1 MTTSDNSFLEVKASR
16 HSDGRR
22 ASQHRLTATTDLV
35 RYFGKHFPRFFS
47 HINNCCLRLY
57 SSCRVQGQTAVSAS
71 PSTSC
76 AVVSATVTYN
86 NITAAASAAAAAAA
100 AASTSYAAV
109 RGYKGE
115 RPTAMLP
122 LISIR

>member
-1 MTTSDNSFLEVKASR
+1 M
-16 HSDGRR
+16 
-22 ASQHRLTATTDLV
+22 
-35 RYFGKHFPRFFS
+35 
-47 HINNCCLRLY
+47 
-57 SSCRVQGQTAVSAS
+57 SAS

>member
-1 MTTSDNSFLEVKASR
+1 M
-16 HSDGRR
+16 
-22 ASQHRLTATTDLV
+22 
-35 RYFGKHFPRFFS
+35 
-47 HINNCCLRLY
+47 
-57 SSCRVQGQTAVSAS
+57 SAS

-100 AASTSYAAV
+100 AAASTTYAAV

>member
-1 MTTSDNSFLEVKASR
+1 MADGEFVGTRQLPVLLLAYPAPISSPHTPHRQSR
-16 HSDGRR
+16 SSR
-22 ASQHRLTATTDLV
+22 SSRL
-35 RYFGKHFPRFFS
+35 
-47 HINNCCLRLY
+47 
-57 SSCRVQGQTAVSAS
+57 
-71 PSTSC
+71 

-86 NITAAASAAAAAAA
+86 NITAAASAAAAAA

>member
-1 MTTSDNSFLEVKASR
+1 M
-16 HSDGRR
+16 
-22 ASQHRLTATTDLV
+22 
-35 RYFGKHFPRFFS
+35 
-47 HINNCCLRLY
+47 
-57 SSCRVQGQTAVSAS
+57 SAS

-100 AASTSYAAV
+100 ASTSYAAV
-109 RGYKGE
+109 RGDKGE

>member
-1 MTTSDNSFLEVKASR
+1 M
-16 HSDGRR
+16 
-22 ASQHRLTATTDLV
+22 
-35 RYFGKHFPRFFS
+35 
-47 HINNCCLRLY
+47 
-57 SSCRVQGQTAVSAS
+57 SAS

-109 RGYKGE
+109 RGDKGE

>member
-1 MTTSDNSFLEVKASR
+1 M
-16 HSDGRR
+16 
-22 ASQHRLTATTDLV
+22 
-35 RYFGKHFPRFFS
+35 
-47 HINNCCLRLY
+47 
-57 SSCRVQGQTAVSAS
+57 SAS

-86 NITAAASAAAAAAA
+86 NITAAASAAAAGA

-109 RGYKGE
+109 RGDKGE

>member
-1 MTTSDNSFLEVKASR
+1 M
-16 HSDGRR
+16 
-22 ASQHRLTATTDLV
+22 
-35 RYFGKHFPRFFS
+35 
-47 HINNCCLRLY
+47 
-57 SSCRVQGQTAVSAS
+57 SAS

-76 AVVSATVTYN
+76 AVVSATATYN
-86 NITAAASAAAAAAA
+86 NITAAASAAAAAA

>member
-1 MTTSDNSFLEVKASR
+1 M
-16 HSDGRR
+16 
-22 ASQHRLTATTDLV
+22 
-35 RYFGKHFPRFFS
+35 
-47 HINNCCLRLY
+47 
-57 SSCRVQGQTAVSAS
+57 SAS
-71 PSTSC
+71 PSTSR

-86 NITAAASAAAAAAA
+86 NITAAASAAAA

>member
-1 MTTSDNSFLEVKASR
+1 M
-16 HSDGRR
+16 
-22 ASQHRLTATTDLV
+22 
-35 RYFGKHFPRFFS
+35 
-47 HINNCCLRLY
+47 
-57 SSCRVQGQTAVSAS
+57 SAS

-100 AASTSYAAV
+100 ASTSYAAV